1 MGVGSKH
8 GDTFKV
14 SLIACSLETRMDKNE
29 LKQKIEEIEGLTNE
43 EKSELIKLLRSQ
55 KKYGLV
61 WEDKPED
68 VEQRMLNEQ
77 PVLVEVPERAII
89 SDDAEAPNHIL
100 IEGDNIEALTALSY
114 SHAGMIDVIY
124 IDPPY
129 NTGNKDF
136 VYNDSFVD
144 KADGYRHSKWLS
156 FMNKRLKIA
165 KGLLSDKGVL
175 FISIDD
181 NEFAQLK
188 MLCNEI
194 LGEENH
200 ISTLATI
207 MNLKGNQD
215 EFGFAGTHEY
225 TLVYCLSHDNC
236 VLGQLPIAE
245 EELDEWQSD
254 DKGYYKKGANLKS
267 TGINAPREKR
277 PNLFYPILID
287 KTTKA
292 VSTITQDEF
301 ELIYDKALKMH
312 DEAYLSQL
320 RLKYENLG
328 YIFLLPLTS
337 GKEMSWRWG
346 IQKVRA
352 ESDEIIVSMN
362 GNDVSIYKKQ
372 RPQLGDMPS
381 KKPKSVFYKPEY
393 SSGNGKA
400 ELISVLGESLFGY
413 PKPLQLIKDFLTISY
428 YKDARILDFFAGSG
442 TTLHATIQLNAEDGG
457 HRQCILATNNENGI
471 CENVTYERNRR
482 VIQGYTTPKGEEVV
496 GLTHNNLRY
505 YKTQLVSRDKT
516 VKNLRLLTSLSTD
529 MLCIRNDV
537 YSEKTFAGRL
547 INKQIAR
554 YFESASGKRRMLV
567 IYHEEAIEALVQMIA
582 TLPKFDDKLMV
593 YVFSPNGYA
602 YDDDFEDVADKVKLC
617 AIPDA
622 ILNAYRRVL
631 PKRKPQYLKEAF
643 EEMEH
648 EEARAKNR
656 QTELDFSETEEKT
669 EKGGEA

>member
-1 MGVGSKH
+1 
-8 GDTFKV
+8 
-14 SLIACSLETRMDKNE
+14 MDKNK
-29 LKQKIEEIEGLTNE
+29 LKQKIEELEGLTNE

-100 IEGDNIEALTALSY
+100 IEGDNLEALTALSY
-114 SHAGMIDVIY
+114 THAGMIDVIY

-144 KADGYRHSKWLS
+144 KEDGYRHSKWLS

-188 MLCNEI
+188 MMCNEI
-194 LGEENH
+194 LGEGNH

-225 TLVYCLSHDNC
+225 TLVYCLSHDSC

-337 GKEMSWRWG
+337 GKGMSWRWG

-352 ESDEIIVSMN
+352 ESDEIIVSTN

-442 TTLHATIQLNAEDGG
+442 TTLHATMQLNAEDGG

-516 VKNLRLLTSLSTD
+516 VKNLRLLTSLSTEY
-529 MLCIRNDV
+529 LCIRNDV

-602 YDDDFEDVADKVKLC
+602 YDDDFEDVSDKVKLC

-631 PKRKPQYLKEAF
+631 PKRKPQDLKEAL

-648 EEARAKNR
+648 EEARVKNQ
-656 QTELDFSETEEKT
+656 QTELDFSETT

>member
-1 MGVGSKH
+1 
-8 GDTFKV
+8 
-14 SLIACSLETRMDKNE
+14 MDKNK
-29 LKQKIEEIEGLTNE
+29 LKQKIEELEGLTNE

-68 VEQRMLNEQ
+68 AEQRMVNEQ

-114 SHAGMIDVIY
+114 THAGMIDVIY

-144 KADGYRHSKWLS
+144 KENGYRHSLWLS
-156 FMNKRLKIA
+156 FMRKRLVLA
-165 KGLLSDKGVL
+165 KRLLKEKGVI

-181 NEFAQLK
+181 NEEAQLK
-188 MLCNEI
+188 LLCDEI
-194 LGEENH
+194 FGEKNCRNV
-200 ISTLATI
+200 INTRRLDKNLSQQFIKKGIKSLAV
-207 MNLKGNQD
+207 GC
-215 EFGFAGTHEY
+215 EY
-225 TLVYCLSHDNC
+225 ILVYS
-236 VLGQLPIAE
+236 VTE
-245 EELDEWQSD
+245 E
-254 DKGYYKKGANLKS
+254 AN
-267 TGINAPREKR
+267 
-277 PNLFYPILID
+277 FYPIMRE
-287 KTTKA
+287 
-292 VSTITQDEF
+292 SSDERKDYGYWKGF
-301 ELIYDKALKMH
+301 WNAADRPTMRYELCGFKPMSGQWKWKKEKAL
-312 DEAYLSQL
+312 EAVKNYEAF
-320 RLKYENLG
+320 LKAQEENLTLTLEDYWKQTGKCLKFIRRRYENTKGKNMGVEHWVEPSEGILR
-328 YIFLLPLTS
+328 TS
-337 GKEMSWRWG
+337 NWT
-346 IQKVRA
+346 
-352 ESDEIIVSMN
+352 DIITTETALNM
-362 GNDVSIYKKQ
+362 
-372 RPQLGDMPS
+372 QLNFS
-381 KKPKSVFYKPEY
+381 SPKSIK
-393 SSGNGKA
+393 
-400 ELISVLGESLFGY
+400 
-413 PKPLQLIKDFLTISY
+413 LIKEVLRFSNESNDIT
-428 YKDARILDFFAGSG
+428 ILDFFAGSG
-442 TTLHATIQLNAEDGG
+442 STLHATMLLNAEDGG

-567 IYHEEAIEALVQMIA
+567 IYHEEDIEALVQIIA

-631 PKRKPQYLKEAF
+631 PKRKPQYLKEAL

-656 QTELDFSETEEKT
+656 QIELDFSETEEKT
-669 EKGGEA
+669 GKGGEA

>member
-1 MGVGSKH
+1 
-8 GDTFKV
+8 
-14 SLIACSLETRMDKNE
+14 MDKNK
-29 LKQKIEEIEGLTNE
+29 LKQKIEELEGLTNE

-77 PVLVEVPERAII
+77 PVLVEVPERAIT

-100 IEGDNIEALTALSY
+100 IEGDNLEALTALSY
-114 SHAGMIDVIY
+114 THAGMIDVIY

-129 NTGNKDF
+129 NTGKTDEF
-136 VYNDSFVD
+136 KYNDKYVD
-144 KADGYRHSKWLS
+144 ATDGYRHSKWLS
-156 FMNKRLKIA
+156 FMSKRIKIA
-165 KGLLSDKGVL
+165 KQLLKDTGLI

-181 NEFAQLK
+181 NEVAQLK
-188 MLCNEI
+188 CLCDEIFNTFTDKVRTNCLGVLVWNLGTGTQAGHFTRSHEYVLAYAVNKDKVSNFTGGSGEIDHSALKKISKKNPPVVYTFKAGEKFLAPDGTELFDEWGGSEKTKLLDGRMVAENGKLKYDVTLEAGFAMIQQMKTWYKGEYTIDSKGQHVTEFYFNGTGVLHYKKERSIINPPSVINDCGSTKAGSTELAYI
-194 LGEENH
+194 LG
-200 ISTLATI
+200 S
-207 MNLKGNQD
+207 
-215 EFGFAGTHEY
+215 
-225 TLVYCLSHDNC
+225 
-236 VLGQLPIAE
+236 
-245 EELDEWQSD
+245 SD
-254 DKGYYKKGANLKS
+254 
-267 TGINAPREKR
+267 T
-277 PNLFYPILID
+277 
-287 KTTKA
+287 
-292 VSTITQDEF
+292 
-301 ELIYDKALKMH
+301 
-312 DEAYLSQL
+312 
-320 RLKYENLG
+320 
-328 YIFLLPLTS
+328 
-337 GKEMSWRWG
+337 
-346 IQKVRA
+346 
-352 ESDEIIVSMN
+352 
-362 GNDVSIYKKQ
+362 
-372 RPQLGDMPS
+372 
-381 KKPKSVFYKPEY
+381 
-393 SSGNGKA
+393 
-400 ELISVLGESLFGY
+400 FGY
-413 PKPLQLIKDFLTISY
+413 PKPTQLIKFLLSLQG
-428 YKDARILDFFAGSG
+428 KDITILDFFAGSG
-442 TTLHATIQLNAEDGG
+442 TTLHATMLLNAEDGG

-482 VIQGYTTPKGEEVV
+482 VIQGYTTPRGEEVV

-617 AIPDA
+617 AILDA

-631 PKRKPQYLKEAF
+631 PKRKPQYLKEAL

>member
-1 MGVGSKH
+1 
-8 GDTFKV
+8 
-14 SLIACSLETRMDKNE
+14 MDKNK
-29 LKQKIEEIEGLTNE
+29 LKQKIEELEGLTNE

-77 PVLVEVPERAII
+77 PVLVEVPERAIT

-100 IEGDNIEALTALSY
+100 IEGDNLEALTALSY
-114 SHAGMIDVIY
+114 THAGMIDVIY

-129 NTGNKDF
+129 NTGKTDEF
-136 VYNDSFVD
+136 KYNDKYVD
-144 KADGYRHSKWLS
+144 ATDGYRHSKWLS
-156 FMNKRLKIA
+156 FMSKRIKIA
-165 KGLLSDKGVL
+165 KQLLKDTGLI

-181 NEFAQLK
+181 NEVAQLK
-188 MLCNEI
+188 CLCDEIFNTFTDKVRTNCLGVLVWNLGTGTQAGHFTRSHEYVLAYAVNKDKVSNFTGGSGEIDHSALKKISKKNPPVVYTFKAGEKFLAPDGTELFDEWGGSEKTKLLDGRMVAENGKLKYDVTLEAGFAMIQQMKTWYKGEYTIDSKGQHVTEFYFNGTGVLHYKKERSIINPPSVINDCGSTKAGSTELAYI
-194 LGEENH
+194 LG
-200 ISTLATI
+200 S
-207 MNLKGNQD
+207 
-215 EFGFAGTHEY
+215 
-225 TLVYCLSHDNC
+225 
-236 VLGQLPIAE
+236 
-245 EELDEWQSD
+245 SD
-254 DKGYYKKGANLKS
+254 
-267 TGINAPREKR
+267 T
-277 PNLFYPILID
+277 
-287 KTTKA
+287 
-292 VSTITQDEF
+292 
-301 ELIYDKALKMH
+301 
-312 DEAYLSQL
+312 
-320 RLKYENLG
+320 
-328 YIFLLPLTS
+328 
-337 GKEMSWRWG
+337 
-346 IQKVRA
+346 
-352 ESDEIIVSMN
+352 
-362 GNDVSIYKKQ
+362 
-372 RPQLGDMPS
+372 
-381 KKPKSVFYKPEY
+381 
-393 SSGNGKA
+393 
-400 ELISVLGESLFGY
+400 FGY
-413 PKPLQLIKDFLTISY
+413 PKPTQLIKFLLSLQG
-428 YKDARILDFFAGSG
+428 KDITILDFFAGSD
-442 TTLHATIQLNAEDGG
+442 TTLHATMLLNAEDGG

-482 VIQGYTTPKGEEVV
+482 VIQGYTTPRGEEVV

-631 PKRKPQYLKEAF
+631 PKRKPQYLKEAL

>member
-1 MGVGSKH
+1 
-8 GDTFKV
+8 
-14 SLIACSLETRMDKNE
+14 
-29 LKQKIEEIEGLTNE
+29 
-43 EKSELIKLLRSQ
+43 
-55 KKYGLV
+55 
-61 WEDKPED
+61 
-68 VEQRMLNEQ
+68 
-77 PVLVEVPERAII
+77 
-89 SDDAEAPNHIL
+89 
-100 IEGDNIEALTALSY
+100 
-114 SHAGMIDVIY
+114 
-124 IDPPY
+124 
-129 NTGNKDF
+129 
-136 VYNDSFVD
+136 
-144 KADGYRHSKWLS
+144 
-156 FMNKRLKIA
+156 
-165 KGLLSDKGVL
+165 
-175 FISIDD
+175 
-181 NEFAQLK
+181 

-352 ESDEIIVSMN
+352 ESDEIIVSMK

-428 YKDARILDFFAGSG
+428 YKEARILDFFAGSG
-442 TTLHATIQLNAEDGG
+442 TTLHATMQLNAEDGG

-567 IYHEEAIEALVQMIA
+567 IYHEEAIEALVQMMA

-602 YDDDFEDVADKVKLC
+602 YDDDFEDVSDKVKLC

-622 ILNAYRRVL
+622 ILNAYGRVL
-631 PKRKPQYLKEAF
+631 PKRKPQYLKEAL

>member
-1 MGVGSKH
+1 
-8 GDTFKV
+8 
-14 SLIACSLETRMDKNE
+14 MDKNK
-29 LKQKIEEIEGLTNE
+29 LKQKIEELEGLTNE

-89 SDDAEAPNHIL
+89 SNDAEAPNHIL
-100 IEGDNIEALTALSY
+100 IEGDNLEVLTALSY

-144 KADGYRHSKWLS
+144 KEDGYRHSKWLS

>member
-8 GDTFKV
+8 GDAFKV
-14 SLIACSLETRMDKNE
+14 SLIACSLETHMDKNK
-29 LKQKIEEIEGLTNE
+29 LKQKIEELEGLTNE

-77 PVLVEVPERAII
+77 PVLVEVPERAIT

-100 IEGDNIEALTALSY
+100 IEGDNLEALTALSY
-114 SHAGMIDVIY
+114 THAGMIDVIY

-129 NTGNKDF
+129 NTGKTDEF
-136 VYNDSFVD
+136 KYNDKYVD
-144 KADGYRHSKWLS
+144 ATDGYRHSKWLS
-156 FMNKRLKIA
+156 FMSKRIKIA
-165 KGLLSDKGVL
+165 KQLLKDTGLI

-181 NEFAQLK
+181 NEVAQLK
-188 MLCNEI
+188 CLCDEIFNTFTDKVRTNCLGVLVWNLGTGTQAGHFTRSHEYVLAYAVNKDKVSNFTGGSGEIDHSALKKISKKNPPVVYTFKAGEKFLAPDGTELFDEWGGSEKTKLLDGRMVAENGKLKYDVTLEAGFAMIQQMKTWYKGEYTIDSKGQHVTEFYFNGTGVLHYKKERSIINPPSVINDCGSTKAGSTELAYI
-194 LGEENH
+194 LG
-200 ISTLATI
+200 S
-207 MNLKGNQD
+207 
-215 EFGFAGTHEY
+215 
-225 TLVYCLSHDNC
+225 
-236 VLGQLPIAE
+236 
-245 EELDEWQSD
+245 SD
-254 DKGYYKKGANLKS
+254 
-267 TGINAPREKR
+267 T
-277 PNLFYPILID
+277 
-287 KTTKA
+287 
-292 VSTITQDEF
+292 
-301 ELIYDKALKMH
+301 
-312 DEAYLSQL
+312 
-320 RLKYENLG
+320 
-328 YIFLLPLTS
+328 
-337 GKEMSWRWG
+337 
-346 IQKVRA
+346 
-352 ESDEIIVSMN
+352 
-362 GNDVSIYKKQ
+362 
-372 RPQLGDMPS
+372 
-381 KKPKSVFYKPEY
+381 
-393 SSGNGKA
+393 
-400 ELISVLGESLFGY
+400 FGY
-413 PKPLQLIKDFLTISY
+413 PKPTQLIKFLLSLQG
-428 YKDARILDFFAGSG
+428 KDITILDFFAGSG
-442 TTLHATIQLNAEDGG
+442 TTLHATMLLNAEDGG

-482 VIQGYTTPKGEEVV
+482 VIQGYTTPRGEEVV

-631 PKRKPQYLKEAF
+631 PKRKPQYLKEAL

>member
-1 MGVGSKH
+1 
-8 GDTFKV
+8 
-14 SLIACSLETRMDKNE
+14 MDKNK
-29 LKQKIEEIEGLTNE
+29 LKQKIEELEGLTNE

-89 SDDAEAPNHIL
+89 SNDAEAPNHIL
-100 IEGDNIEALTALSY
+100 IEGDNLEVLTALSY

-144 KADGYRHSKWLS
+144 KEDGYRHSKWLS

-320 RLKYENLG
+320 RLKYKNLG

-352 ESDEIIVSMN
+352 ESDELIVSMK

-428 YKDARILDFFAGSG
+428 YKEARILDFFAGSG
-442 TTLHATIQLNAEDGG
+442 TTLHATMQLNAEDGG

-631 PKRKPQYLKEAF
+631 PKRKPQYLKEAL

-656 QTELDFSETEEKT
+656 QTELNFSETEEKT

>member
-1 MGVGSKH
+1 
-8 GDTFKV
+8 
-14 SLIACSLETRMDKNE
+14 MDKNK
-29 LKQKIEEIEGLTNE
+29 LKQKIEELEGLTNE

-77 PVLVEVPERAII
+77 PVLVEVPERAIT

-100 IEGDNIEALTALSY
+100 IEGDNLEALTALSY
-114 SHAGMIDVIY
+114 THAGMIDVIY

-129 NTGNKDF
+129 NTGKTDEF
-136 VYNDSFVD
+136 KYNDKYVD
-144 KADGYRHSKWLS
+144 ATDGYRHSKWLS
-156 FMNKRLKIA
+156 FMSKRIKIA
-165 KGLLSDKGVL
+165 KQLLKDTGLI

-181 NEFAQLK
+181 NEVAQLK
-188 MLCNEI
+188 CLCDEIFNTFTDKVRTNCLGVLVWNLGTGTQAGHFTRSHEYVLAYAVNKDKVSNFTGGSGEIDHSALKKISKKNPPVVYTFKAGEKFLAPDGTELFDEWGGSEKTKLLDGRMVAENGKLKYDVTLEAGFAMIQQMKTWYKGEYTIDSKGQHVTEFYFNGTGVLHYKKERSIINPPSVINDCGSTKAGSTELAYI
-194 LGEENH
+194 LG
-200 ISTLATI
+200 S
-207 MNLKGNQD
+207 
-215 EFGFAGTHEY
+215 
-225 TLVYCLSHDNC
+225 
-236 VLGQLPIAE
+236 
-245 EELDEWQSD
+245 SD
-254 DKGYYKKGANLKS
+254 
-267 TGINAPREKR
+267 T
-277 PNLFYPILID
+277 
-287 KTTKA
+287 
-292 VSTITQDEF
+292 
-301 ELIYDKALKMH
+301 
-312 DEAYLSQL
+312 
-320 RLKYENLG
+320 
-328 YIFLLPLTS
+328 
-337 GKEMSWRWG
+337 
-346 IQKVRA
+346 
-352 ESDEIIVSMN
+352 
-362 GNDVSIYKKQ
+362 
-372 RPQLGDMPS
+372 
-381 KKPKSVFYKPEY
+381 
-393 SSGNGKA
+393 
-400 ELISVLGESLFGY
+400 FGY
-413 PKPLQLIKDFLTISY
+413 PKPTQLIKFLLSLQG
-428 YKDARILDFFAGSG
+428 KDITILDFFAGSG
-442 TTLHATIQLNAEDGG
+442 TTLHATMLLNAEDGG

-482 VIQGYTTPKGEEVV
+482 VIQGYTTPRGEEVV

-547 INKQIAR
+547 TNKQIAR

-631 PKRKPQYLKEAF
+631 PKRKPQYLKEAL

>member
-1 MGVGSKH
+1 
-8 GDTFKV
+8 
-14 SLIACSLETRMDKNE
+14 MDKNK
-29 LKQKIEEIEGLTNE
+29 LKQKIEELEGLTNE

-77 PVLVEVPERAII
+77 PVLVEVPERAIT

-100 IEGDNIEALTALSY
+100 IEGDNLEALTALSY
-114 SHAGMIDVIY
+114 THAGMIDVIY

-129 NTGNKDF
+129 NTGKTDEF
-136 VYNDSFVD
+136 KYNDKYVD
-144 KADGYRHSKWLS
+144 ATDGYRHSKWLS
-156 FMNKRLKIA
+156 FMSKRIKIA
-165 KGLLSDKGVL
+165 KQLLKDTGLI

-181 NEFAQLK
+181 NEVAQLK
-188 MLCNEI
+188 CLCDEIFNTFTDKVRTNCLGVLVWNLGTGTQAGHFTRSHEYVLAYAVNKDKVSNFTGGSGEIDHSALKKISKKNPPVVYTFKAGEKFLAPDGTELFDEWGGSEKTKLLDGRMVAENGKLKYDVTLEAGFAMIQQMKTWYKGEYTIDSKGQHVTEFYFNGTGVLHYKKERSIINPPSVINDCGSTKAGSTELAYI
-194 LGEENH
+194 LG
-200 ISTLATI
+200 S
-207 MNLKGNQD
+207 
-215 EFGFAGTHEY
+215 
-225 TLVYCLSHDNC
+225 
-236 VLGQLPIAE
+236 
-245 EELDEWQSD
+245 SD
-254 DKGYYKKGANLKS
+254 
-267 TGINAPREKR
+267 T
-277 PNLFYPILID
+277 
-287 KTTKA
+287 
-292 VSTITQDEF
+292 
-301 ELIYDKALKMH
+301 
-312 DEAYLSQL
+312 
-320 RLKYENLG
+320 
-328 YIFLLPLTS
+328 
-337 GKEMSWRWG
+337 
-346 IQKVRA
+346 
-352 ESDEIIVSMN
+352 
-362 GNDVSIYKKQ
+362 
-372 RPQLGDMPS
+372 
-381 KKPKSVFYKPEY
+381 
-393 SSGNGKA
+393 
-400 ELISVLGESLFGY
+400 FGY
-413 PKPLQLIKDFLTISY
+413 PKPTQLIKFLLSLQG
-428 YKDARILDFFAGSG
+428 KDNTILDFFAGSG
-442 TTLHATIQLNAEDGG
+442 TTLHATMLLNAEDGG

-482 VIQGYTTPKGEEVV
+482 VIQGYTTPRGEEVV

-631 PKRKPQYLKEAF
+631 PKRKPQYLKEAL

>member
-1 MGVGSKH
+1 
-8 GDTFKV
+8 
-14 SLIACSLETRMDKNE
+14 MDKNK
-29 LKQKIEEIEGLTNE
+29 LKQKIEELEGLTNE

-89 SDDAEAPNHIL
+89 SNDAEAPNHIL
-100 IEGDNIEALTALSY
+100 IEGDNLEVLTALSY

-144 KADGYRHSKWLS
+144 KEDGYRHSKWLS

-320 RLKYENLG
+320 RLKYKNLG

-352 ESDEIIVSMN
+352 ESDELIVSMK

-428 YKDARILDFFAGSG
+428 YKEARILDFFAGSG
-442 TTLHATIQLNAEDGG
+442 TTLHATMQLNAEDGG

-529 MLCIRNDV
+529 ILCIRNDV

-631 PKRKPQYLKEAF
+631 PKRKPQYLKEAL

>member
-1 MGVGSKH
+1 
-8 GDTFKV
+8 
-14 SLIACSLETRMDKNE
+14 MDKNK
-29 LKQKIEEIEGLTNE
+29 LKQKIEELEGLTNE

-68 VEQRMLNEQ
+68 AEQRMVNEQ
-77 PVLVEVPERAII
+77 PVLVEVSERAIT

-100 IEGDNIEALTALSY
+100 IEGDNLEALTALSY
-114 SHAGMIDVIY
+114 THAGMIDVIY

-129 NTGNKDF
+129 NTGKTDEF
-136 VYNDSFVD
+136 KYNDKYVD
-144 KADGYRHSKWLS
+144 ATDGYRHSKWLS
-156 FMNKRLKIA
+156 FMSKRIKIA
-165 KGLLSDKGVL
+165 KQLLKDTGLI

-181 NEFAQLK
+181 NEVAQLK
-188 MLCNEI
+188 CLCDEIFNTFTDKVRTNCLGVLVWNLGTGTQAGHFTRSHEYVLAYAVNKDKVSNFTGGSGEIDHSALKKISKKNPPVVYTFKAGEKFLAPDGTELFDEWGGSEKTKLLDGRMVAENGKLKYDVTLEAGFAMIQQMKTWYKGEYTIDSKGQHVTEFYFNGTGVLHYKKERSIINPPSVINDCGSTKAGSTELAYI
-194 LGEENH
+194 LG
-200 ISTLATI
+200 S
-207 MNLKGNQD
+207 
-215 EFGFAGTHEY
+215 
-225 TLVYCLSHDNC
+225 
-236 VLGQLPIAE
+236 
-245 EELDEWQSD
+245 SD
-254 DKGYYKKGANLKS
+254 
-267 TGINAPREKR
+267 T
-277 PNLFYPILID
+277 
-287 KTTKA
+287 
-292 VSTITQDEF
+292 
-301 ELIYDKALKMH
+301 
-312 DEAYLSQL
+312 
-320 RLKYENLG
+320 
-328 YIFLLPLTS
+328 
-337 GKEMSWRWG
+337 
-346 IQKVRA
+346 
-352 ESDEIIVSMN
+352 
-362 GNDVSIYKKQ
+362 
-372 RPQLGDMPS
+372 
-381 KKPKSVFYKPEY
+381 
-393 SSGNGKA
+393 
-400 ELISVLGESLFGY
+400 FGY
-413 PKPLQLIKDFLTISY
+413 PKPTQLIKFLLSLQG
-428 YKDARILDFFAGSG
+428 KDITILDFFAGSG
-442 TTLHATIQLNAEDGG
+442 TTLHATMLLNAEDGG

-482 VIQGYTTPKGEEVV
+482 VIQGYTTPRGEEVV

-631 PKRKPQYLKEAF
+631 PKRKPQYLKEAL

>member
-1 MGVGSKH
+1 
-8 GDTFKV
+8 
-14 SLIACSLETRMDKNE
+14 MDKNK
-29 LKQKIEEIEGLTNE
+29 LKQKIEELEGLTNE

-77 PVLVEVPERAII
+77 PVLVEVPERAIT

-100 IEGDNIEALTALSY
+100 IEGDNLEALTALSY
-114 SHAGMIDVIY
+114 THAGMIDVIY

-129 NTGNKDF
+129 NTGKTDEF
-136 VYNDSFVD
+136 KYNDKYVD
-144 KADGYRHSKWLS
+144 ATDGYRHSKWLS
-156 FMNKRLKIA
+156 FMSKRIKIA
-165 KGLLSDKGVL
+165 KQLLKDTGLI

-181 NEFAQLK
+181 NEVAQLK
-188 MLCNEI
+188 CLCDEIFNTFTDKVRTNCLGVLVWNLGTGTQAGHFTRSHEYVLAYAVNKDKVSNFTGGSGEIDHSALKKISKKNPPVAYTFKAGEKFLAPDGTELFDEWGGSEKTKLLDGRMVAENGKLKYDVTLEAGFAMIQQMKTWYKGEYTIDSKGQHVTEFYFNGTGVLHYKKERSIINPPSVINDCGSTKAGSTELAYI
-194 LGEENH
+194 LG
-200 ISTLATI
+200 S
-207 MNLKGNQD
+207 
-215 EFGFAGTHEY
+215 
-225 TLVYCLSHDNC
+225 
-236 VLGQLPIAE
+236 
-245 EELDEWQSD
+245 SD
-254 DKGYYKKGANLKS
+254 
-267 TGINAPREKR
+267 T
-277 PNLFYPILID
+277 
-287 KTTKA
+287 
-292 VSTITQDEF
+292 
-301 ELIYDKALKMH
+301 
-312 DEAYLSQL
+312 
-320 RLKYENLG
+320 
-328 YIFLLPLTS
+328 
-337 GKEMSWRWG
+337 
-346 IQKVRA
+346 
-352 ESDEIIVSMN
+352 
-362 GNDVSIYKKQ
+362 
-372 RPQLGDMPS
+372 
-381 KKPKSVFYKPEY
+381 
-393 SSGNGKA
+393 
-400 ELISVLGESLFGY
+400 FGY
-413 PKPLQLIKDFLTISY
+413 PKPTQLIKFLLSLQG
-428 YKDARILDFFAGSG
+428 KDITILDFFAGSG
-442 TTLHATIQLNAEDGG
+442 TTLHATMLLNAEDGG

-482 VIQGYTTPKGEEVV
+482 VIQGYTTPRGEEVV

-631 PKRKPQYLKEAF
+631 PKRKPQYLKEAL

>member
-1 MGVGSKH
+1 
-8 GDTFKV
+8 
-14 SLIACSLETRMDKNE
+14 MDKNK
-29 LKQKIEEIEGLTNE
+29 LKQKIEELEGLTNE

-89 SDDAEAPNHIL
+89 SNDAEAPNHIL
-100 IEGDNIEALTALSY
+100 IEGDNLEVLTALSY

-144 KADGYRHSKWLS
+144 KEDGYRHSKWLS

-320 RLKYENLG
+320 RLKYKNLG

-352 ESDEIIVSMN
+352 ESDELIVSMK

-428 YKDARILDFFAGSG
+428 YKEARILDFFAGSG
-442 TTLHATIQLNAEDGG
+442 TTLHATMQLNAEDGG

-482 VIQGYTTPKGEEVV
+482 VIQGYTTPRGEEVV

-631 PKRKPQYLKEAF
+631 PKRKPQYLKEAL

>member
-1 MGVGSKH
+1 
-8 GDTFKV
+8 
-14 SLIACSLETRMDKNE
+14 MDKNE

>member
-1 MGVGSKH
+1 
-8 GDTFKV
+8 
-14 SLIACSLETRMDKNE
+14 MDKNK
-29 LKQKIEEIEGLTNE
+29 LKQKIEELEGLTNE

-77 PVLVEVPERAII
+77 PVLVEVPERAIT

-100 IEGDNIEALTALSY
+100 IEGDNLEALTALSY
-114 SHAGMIDVIY
+114 THAGMIDVIY

-129 NTGNKDF
+129 NTGKTDDF
-136 VYNDSFVD
+136 KYNDKYVD
-144 KADGYRHSKWLS
+144 ATDGYRHSKWLS
-156 FMNKRLKIA
+156 FMSKRIKIA
-165 KGLLSDKGVL
+165 KQLLKDTGLI

-181 NEFAQLK
+181 NEVAQLK
-188 MLCNEI
+188 CLCDEIFNTFTDKVRTNCLGVLVWNLGTGTQAGHFTRSHEYVLAYAVNKDKVSNFTGGSGEIDHSALKKISKKNPPVVYTFKAGEKFLAPDGTELFDEWGGSEKTKLLDGRMVAENGKLKYDVTLEAGFAMIQQMKTWYKGEYTIDSKGQHVTEFYFNGTGVLHYKKERSIINPPSVINDCGSTKAGSTELAYI
-194 LGEENH
+194 LG
-200 ISTLATI
+200 S
-207 MNLKGNQD
+207 
-215 EFGFAGTHEY
+215 
-225 TLVYCLSHDNC
+225 
-236 VLGQLPIAE
+236 
-245 EELDEWQSD
+245 SD
-254 DKGYYKKGANLKS
+254 
-267 TGINAPREKR
+267 T
-277 PNLFYPILID
+277 
-287 KTTKA
+287 
-292 VSTITQDEF
+292 
-301 ELIYDKALKMH
+301 
-312 DEAYLSQL
+312 
-320 RLKYENLG
+320 
-328 YIFLLPLTS
+328 
-337 GKEMSWRWG
+337 
-346 IQKVRA
+346 
-352 ESDEIIVSMN
+352 
-362 GNDVSIYKKQ
+362 
-372 RPQLGDMPS
+372 
-381 KKPKSVFYKPEY
+381 
-393 SSGNGKA
+393 
-400 ELISVLGESLFGY
+400 FGY
-413 PKPLQLIKDFLTISY
+413 PKPTQLIKFLLSLQG
-428 YKDARILDFFAGSG
+428 KDITILDFFAGSG
-442 TTLHATIQLNAEDGG
+442 TTLHATMLLNAEDGG

-482 VIQGYTTPKGEEVV
+482 VIQGYTTPRGEEVV

-631 PKRKPQYLKEAF
+631 PKRKPQYLKEAL

>member
-1 MGVGSKH
+1 
-8 GDTFKV
+8 
-14 SLIACSLETRMDKNE
+14 MDKNK
-29 LKQKIEEIEGLTNE
+29 LKQKIEELEGLTNE

-77 PVLVEVPERAII
+77 PVLVEVPERAIT

-100 IEGDNIEALTALSY
+100 IEGDNLEALTALSY
-114 SHAGMIDVIY
+114 THAGMIDVIY

-129 NTGNKDF
+129 NTGKTDEF
-136 VYNDSFVD
+136 KYNDKYVD
-144 KADGYRHSKWLS
+144 ATDGYRHSKWLS
-156 FMNKRLKIA
+156 FMSKRIKIA
-165 KGLLSDKGVL
+165 KQLLKDTGLI

-181 NEFAQLK
+181 NEVAQLK
-188 MLCNEI
+188 CLCDEIFNTFTDKVRTNCLGVLVWNLGTGTQAGHFTRSHEYVLAYAVNKDKVSNFTGGSGEIDHSALKKISKKNPPVVYTFKAGEKFLAPDGTELFDEWGGSEKTKLLDGRMVAENGKLKYDVTLEAGFAMIQQMKTWYKGEYTIDSKGQHVTEFYFNGTGVLHYKKERSIINPPSVINDCGSTKAGSTELAYI
-194 LGEENH
+194 LG
-200 ISTLATI
+200 S
-207 MNLKGNQD
+207 
-215 EFGFAGTHEY
+215 
-225 TLVYCLSHDNC
+225 
-236 VLGQLPIAE
+236 
-245 EELDEWQSD
+245 SD
-254 DKGYYKKGANLKS
+254 
-267 TGINAPREKR
+267 T
-277 PNLFYPILID
+277 
-287 KTTKA
+287 
-292 VSTITQDEF
+292 
-301 ELIYDKALKMH
+301 
-312 DEAYLSQL
+312 
-320 RLKYENLG
+320 
-328 YIFLLPLTS
+328 
-337 GKEMSWRWG
+337 
-346 IQKVRA
+346 
-352 ESDEIIVSMN
+352 
-362 GNDVSIYKKQ
+362 
-372 RPQLGDMPS
+372 
-381 KKPKSVFYKPEY
+381 
-393 SSGNGKA
+393 
-400 ELISVLGESLFGY
+400 FGY
-413 PKPLQLIKDFLTISY
+413 PKPTQLIKFLLSLQG
-428 YKDARILDFFAGSG
+428 KDITILDFFAGSG
-442 TTLHATIQLNAEDGG
+442 TTLHATMLLNAEDGG

-482 VIQGYTTPKGEEVV
+482 VIQGYTTPRGEEVV

-631 PKRKPQYLKEAF
+631 PKRKPQYLKEAL

>member
-1 MGVGSKH
+1 
-8 GDTFKV
+8 
-14 SLIACSLETRMDKNE
+14 MDKNK
-29 LKQKIEEIEGLTNE
+29 LKQKIEELEGLTNE

-68 VEQRMLNEQ
+68 AEQRMVNEQ

-89 SDDAEAPNHIL
+89 NDDAEAPNHIL
-100 IEGDNIEALTALSY
+100 IEGDNLEALTTLSY
-114 SHAGMIDVIY
+114 THSGKIDVIY

-144 KADGYRHSKWLS
+144 KEDGYRHSKWLS

-194 LGEENH
+194 FGEGNH

-292 VSTITQDEF
+292 VFTITQDEF

-372 RPQLGDMPS
+372 RPQIGDMPS

-442 TTLHATIQLNAEDGG
+442 TTLHATMQLNAEDGG

-567 IYHEEAIEALVQMIA
+567 IYQEEAIEALVQMIA

-602 YDDDFEDVADKVKLC
+602 YDDDFEEVADKVKLC

-631 PKRKPQYLKEAF
+631 PKRKPQYLKEAL

>member
-14 SLIACSLETRMDKNE
+14 SLIACSLETRMDKNK
-29 LKQKIEEIEGLTNE
+29 LKQKIEELEGLTNE

-89 SDDAEAPNHIL
+89 SNDAEAPNHIL
-100 IEGDNIEALTALSY
+100 IEGDNLEVLTALSY

-144 KADGYRHSKWLS
+144 KEDGYRHSKWLS

-320 RLKYENLG
+320 RLKYKNLG

-352 ESDEIIVSMN
+352 ESDELIVSMK

-413 PKPLQLIKDFLTISY
+413 PKPLQLIKDLLTISY
-428 YKDARILDFFAGSG
+428 YKEARILDFFAGSG
-442 TTLHATIQLNAEDGG
+442 TTLHATMQLNAEDGG

-631 PKRKPQYLKEAF
+631 PKRKPQYLKEAL

>member
-1 MGVGSKH
+1 
-8 GDTFKV
+8 
-14 SLIACSLETRMDKNE
+14 MDKNK
-29 LKQKIEEIEGLTNE
+29 LKQKIEELEGLTNE

-77 PVLVEVPERAII
+77 PVLVEVPERAIT

-100 IEGDNIEALTALSY
+100 IEGDNLEALTALSY
-114 SHAGMIDVIY
+114 THAGMIDVIY

-129 NTGNKDF
+129 NTGKTDEF
-136 VYNDSFVD
+136 KYNDKYVD
-144 KADGYRHSKWLS
+144 ATDGYRHSKWLS
-156 FMNKRLKIA
+156 FMSKRIKIA
-165 KGLLSDKGVL
+165 KQLLKDTGLI

-181 NEFAQLK
+181 NEVAQLK
-188 MLCNEI
+188 CLCDEIFNTFTDKVRTNCLGVLVWNLGTGTQAGHFTRSHEYVLAYAVNKDKVSNFTGGSGEIDHSALKKISKKNPPVVYTFKAGEKFLAPDGTELFDEWGGSEKTKLLDGRMVAENGKLKYDVTLEAGFAMIQQMKTWYKGEYTIDSKGQHVTEFYFNGTGVLHYKKERSIINPPSVINDCGSTKAGSTELAYI
-194 LGEENH
+194 LG
-200 ISTLATI
+200 S
-207 MNLKGNQD
+207 
-215 EFGFAGTHEY
+215 
-225 TLVYCLSHDNC
+225 
-236 VLGQLPIAE
+236 
-245 EELDEWQSD
+245 SD
-254 DKGYYKKGANLKS
+254 
-267 TGINAPREKR
+267 T
-277 PNLFYPILID
+277 
-287 KTTKA
+287 
-292 VSTITQDEF
+292 
-301 ELIYDKALKMH
+301 
-312 DEAYLSQL
+312 
-320 RLKYENLG
+320 
-328 YIFLLPLTS
+328 
-337 GKEMSWRWG
+337 
-346 IQKVRA
+346 
-352 ESDEIIVSMN
+352 
-362 GNDVSIYKKQ
+362 
-372 RPQLGDMPS
+372 
-381 KKPKSVFYKPEY
+381 
-393 SSGNGKA
+393 
-400 ELISVLGESLFGY
+400 FGY
-413 PKPLQLIKDFLTISY
+413 PKPTQLIKFLLSLQG
-428 YKDARILDFFAGSG
+428 KDITILDFFAGSG
-442 TTLHATIQLNAEDGG
+442 TTLHATMLLNAEDGG

-482 VIQGYTTPKGEEVV
+482 VIQGYTTPRGEEVV

-631 PKRKPQYLKEAF
+631 PKRKPQYLKEALG
-643 EEMEH
+643 EMEH

>member
-14 SLIACSLETRMDKNE
+14 RLIACSLETHMDKNK
-29 LKQKIEEIEGLTNE
+29 LKQKIEELEGLTNE

-68 VEQRMLNEQ
+68 AEQRMVNEQ

-100 IEGDNIEALTALSY
+100 IEGDNLEVLTALSY
-114 SHAGMIDVIY
+114 THAGMIDVIY

-129 NTGNKDF
+129 NTGKADEF
-136 VYNDSFVD
+136 KYNDKYVD
-144 KADGYRHSKWLS
+144 ATDGYRHSKWLS
-156 FMNKRLKIA
+156 FMSKRIKIA
-165 KGLLSDKGVL
+165 KQLLKDTGLI

-181 NEFAQLK
+181 NEIAQLK
-188 MLCNEI
+188 CLCDEIFNTFTDKARTNCLGVLVWNLGTGTQAGHFTRSHEYVLAYAVNKDKVSNFTGGSGEIDHSALKKVSKKNPPVVYTFKAGEKFLAPDGTELFDEWGGSEKTKLLDGRMVAENGKLKYDVTLEAGFAMIQQMKTWYKGEYTIDSKGQHVTEFYFNGTGVLHYKKERSIINPPSVINDCGSTKAGSIELANI
-194 LGEENH
+194 LG
-200 ISTLATI
+200 S
-207 MNLKGNQD
+207 
-215 EFGFAGTHEY
+215 
-225 TLVYCLSHDNC
+225 
-236 VLGQLPIAE
+236 
-245 EELDEWQSD
+245 SD
-254 DKGYYKKGANLKS
+254 
-267 TGINAPREKR
+267 T
-277 PNLFYPILID
+277 
-287 KTTKA
+287 
-292 VSTITQDEF
+292 
-301 ELIYDKALKMH
+301 
-312 DEAYLSQL
+312 
-320 RLKYENLG
+320 
-328 YIFLLPLTS
+328 
-337 GKEMSWRWG
+337 
-346 IQKVRA
+346 
-352 ESDEIIVSMN
+352 
-362 GNDVSIYKKQ
+362 
-372 RPQLGDMPS
+372 
-381 KKPKSVFYKPEY
+381 
-393 SSGNGKA
+393 
-400 ELISVLGESLFGY
+400 FGY
-413 PKPLQLIKDFLTISY
+413 PKPTQLIKFLLSLQG
-428 YKDARILDFFAGSG
+428 KDITILDFFAGSG
-442 TTLHATIQLNAEDGG
+442 TTLHATMQLNAEDGG
-457 HRQCILATNNENGI
+457 RRQCILATNNENGI

-567 IYHEEAIEALVQMIA
+567 IYQEEAIEALVQMIA

-602 YDDDFEDVADKVKLC
+602 YDDDFEEVADKVKLC

-631 PKRKPQYLKEAF
+631 PKRKPQYLKEAL

>member
-1 MGVGSKH
+1 
-8 GDTFKV
+8 
-14 SLIACSLETRMDKNE
+14 MDKNE
-29 LKQKIEEIEGLTNE
+29 LKQKIEELEGLTNE

-144 KADGYRHSKWLS
+144 KEDGYRHSKWLS

-428 YKDARILDFFAGSG
+428 FKDARILDFFAGSG

>member
-1 MGVGSKH
+1 
-8 GDTFKV
+8 
-14 SLIACSLETRMDKNE
+14 MDKNK
-29 LKQKIEEIEGLTNE
+29 LKQKIEELEGLTNE

-68 VEQRMLNEQ
+68 AEQRMVNEQ
-77 PVLVEVPERAII
+77 PVLVEVSERAII

-100 IEGDNIEALTALSY
+100 IEGDNLEALTTLSY
-114 SHAGMIDVIY
+114 THSGKIDVIY

-144 KADGYRHSKWLS
+144 KENRYRHSLWLS
-156 FMNKRLKIA
+156 FMRKRLVLA
-165 KGLLSDKGVL
+165 KRLLKEKGFI

-181 NEFAQLK
+181 NEEAQLK
-188 MLCNEI
+188 LLCDEI
-194 LGEENH
+194 FGEKNCRNV
-200 ISTLATI
+200 INTRRLDKNLSQQFIKKGIKSLAV
-207 MNLKGNQD
+207 GC
-215 EFGFAGTHEY
+215 EY
-225 TLVYCLSHDNC
+225 ILVYS
-236 VLGQLPIAE
+236 VTE
-245 EELDEWQSD
+245 E
-254 DKGYYKKGANLKS
+254 AN
-267 TGINAPREKR
+267 
-277 PNLFYPILID
+277 FYPIMRE
-287 KTTKA
+287 
-292 VSTITQDEF
+292 SSDERKDYGYWKGF
-301 ELIYDKALKMH
+301 WNAADRPTMRYELCGFKPMSGQWKWKKEKAL
-312 DEAYLSQL
+312 EAVKNYEAF
-320 RLKYENLG
+320 LKAQEENLTLTLEDYWKQTGKCLKFIRRRYENTKGKNMGVEHWVEPSEGILR
-328 YIFLLPLTS
+328 TS
-337 GKEMSWRWG
+337 NWT
-346 IQKVRA
+346 
-352 ESDEIIVSMN
+352 DIITTETALNM
-362 GNDVSIYKKQ
+362 
-372 RPQLGDMPS
+372 QLNFS
-381 KKPKSVFYKPEY
+381 SPKSIK
-393 SSGNGKA
+393 
-400 ELISVLGESLFGY
+400 
-413 PKPLQLIKDFLTISY
+413 LIKEVLRFSNESNDIT
-428 YKDARILDFFAGSG
+428 ILDFFAGSG
-442 TTLHATIQLNAEDGG
+442 STLHATMLLNAEDGG

-567 IYHEEAIEALVQMIA
+567 IYHEEAIEALVQIIA

-631 PKRKPQYLKEAF
+631 PKRKPQYLKEAL

-656 QTELDFSETEEKT
+656 QIELDFSETEEKT
-669 EKGGEA
+669 GKGGEA

>member
-1 MGVGSKH
+1 
-8 GDTFKV
+8 
-14 SLIACSLETRMDKNE
+14 MDKNK
-29 LKQKIEEIEGLTNE
+29 LKQKIEELEGLTNE

-89 SDDAEAPNHIL
+89 SNDAEAPNHIL
-100 IEGDNIEALTALSY
+100 IEGDNLEVLTALSY

-144 KADGYRHSKWLS
+144 KEDGYRHSKWLS

-320 RLKYENLG
+320 RLKYKNLG

-352 ESDEIIVSMN
+352 ESDELIVSMK

-428 YKDARILDFFAGSG
+428 YKEARILDFFAGSG
-442 TTLHATIQLNAEDGG
+442 TTLHATMQLNAEDGG

-582 TLPKFDDKLMV
+582 TLPKFDNKLMV

-631 PKRKPQYLKEAF
+631 PKRKPQYLKEAL

>member
-1 MGVGSKH
+1 
-8 GDTFKV
+8 
-14 SLIACSLETRMDKNE
+14 MDKNK
-29 LKQKIEEIEGLTNE
+29 LKQKIEELEGLTNE

-77 PVLVEVPERAII
+77 PVLVEVPERAIT

-100 IEGDNIEALTALSY
+100 IEGDNLEALTALSY
-114 SHAGMIDVIY
+114 THAGMIDVIY

-129 NTGNKDF
+129 NTGKTDEF
-136 VYNDSFVD
+136 KYNDKYVD
-144 KADGYRHSKWLS
+144 ATDGYRHSKWLS
-156 FMNKRLKIA
+156 FMSKRIKIA
-165 KGLLSDKGVL
+165 KQLLKDTGLI

-181 NEFAQLK
+181 NEVAQLK
-188 MLCNEI
+188 CLCDEIFNTFTDKVRTNCLGVLVWNLGTGTQAGHFTRSHEYVLAYAVNKDKVSNFTGGSGEIDHSALKKISKKNPPVVYTFKAGEKFLAPDGTELFDEWGGSEKTKLLDGRMVAENGKLKYDVTLEAGFAMIQQMKTWYKGEYTIDSKGQHVTEFYFNGTGVLHYKKERSIINPPSVINDCGSTKAGSTELAYI
-194 LGEENH
+194 LG
-200 ISTLATI
+200 S
-207 MNLKGNQD
+207 
-215 EFGFAGTHEY
+215 
-225 TLVYCLSHDNC
+225 
-236 VLGQLPIAE
+236 
-245 EELDEWQSD
+245 SD
-254 DKGYYKKGANLKS
+254 
-267 TGINAPREKR
+267 T
-277 PNLFYPILID
+277 
-287 KTTKA
+287 
-292 VSTITQDEF
+292 
-301 ELIYDKALKMH
+301 
-312 DEAYLSQL
+312 
-320 RLKYENLG
+320 
-328 YIFLLPLTS
+328 
-337 GKEMSWRWG
+337 
-346 IQKVRA
+346 
-352 ESDEIIVSMN
+352 
-362 GNDVSIYKKQ
+362 
-372 RPQLGDMPS
+372 
-381 KKPKSVFYKPEY
+381 
-393 SSGNGKA
+393 
-400 ELISVLGESLFGY
+400 FGY
-413 PKPLQLIKDFLTISY
+413 PKPTQLIKFLLSLQG
-428 YKDARILDFFAGSG
+428 KDITILDFFAGSG
-442 TTLHATIQLNAEDGG
+442 TTLHATMLLNAEDGG

-482 VIQGYTTPKGEEVV
+482 VIQGYTTPRGEEVV

-537 YSEKTFAGRL
+537 YSEKSFAGRL

-631 PKRKPQYLKEAF
+631 PKRKPQYLKEAL

>member
-1 MGVGSKH
+1 
-8 GDTFKV
+8 
-14 SLIACSLETRMDKNE
+14 MDKNKQ
-29 LKQKIEEIEGLTNE
+29 KQKIEELEGLTNE

-89 SDDAEAPNHIL
+89 SNDAEAPNHIL
-100 IEGDNIEALTALSY
+100 IEGDNLEVLTALSY

-144 KADGYRHSKWLS
+144 KEDGYRHSKWLS

-320 RLKYENLG
+320 RLKYKNLG

-352 ESDEIIVSMN
+352 ESDELIVSMK

-428 YKDARILDFFAGSG
+428 YKEARILDFFAGSG
-442 TTLHATIQLNAEDGG
+442 TTLHATMQLNAEDGG

-496 GLTHNNLRY
+496 GLMHNNLRY

-631 PKRKPQYLKEAF
+631 PKRKPQYLKEAL

>member
-1 MGVGSKH
+1 
-8 GDTFKV
+8 
-14 SLIACSLETRMDKNE
+14 MDKNK
-29 LKQKIEEIEGLTNE
+29 LKQKIEELEGLTNE

-77 PVLVEVPERAII
+77 PVLVEVPERAIT

-100 IEGDNIEALTALSY
+100 IEGDNLEALTALSY
-114 SHAGMIDVIY
+114 THAGMIDVIY

-129 NTGNKDF
+129 NTGKTDEF
-136 VYNDSFVD
+136 KYNDKYVD
-144 KADGYRHSKWLS
+144 ATDGYRHSKWLS
-156 FMNKRLKIA
+156 FMSKRIKIA
-165 KGLLSDKGVL
+165 KQLLNDTGLI

-181 NEFAQLK
+181 NEVAQLK
-188 MLCNEI
+188 CLCDEIFNTFTDKVRTNCLGVLVWNLGTGTQAGHFTRSHEYVLAYAVNKDKVSNFTGGSGEIDHSALKKISKKNPPVVYTFKAGEKFLAPDGTELFDEWGGSEKTKLLDGRMVAENGKLKYDVTLEAGFAMIQQMKTWYKGEYTIDSKGQHVTEFYFNGTGVLHYKKERSIINPPSVINDCGSTKAGSTELAYI
-194 LGEENH
+194 LG
-200 ISTLATI
+200 S
-207 MNLKGNQD
+207 
-215 EFGFAGTHEY
+215 
-225 TLVYCLSHDNC
+225 
-236 VLGQLPIAE
+236 
-245 EELDEWQSD
+245 SD
-254 DKGYYKKGANLKS
+254 
-267 TGINAPREKR
+267 T
-277 PNLFYPILID
+277 
-287 KTTKA
+287 
-292 VSTITQDEF
+292 
-301 ELIYDKALKMH
+301 
-312 DEAYLSQL
+312 
-320 RLKYENLG
+320 
-328 YIFLLPLTS
+328 
-337 GKEMSWRWG
+337 
-346 IQKVRA
+346 
-352 ESDEIIVSMN
+352 
-362 GNDVSIYKKQ
+362 
-372 RPQLGDMPS
+372 
-381 KKPKSVFYKPEY
+381 
-393 SSGNGKA
+393 
-400 ELISVLGESLFGY
+400 FGY
-413 PKPLQLIKDFLTISY
+413 PKPTQLIKFLLSLQG
-428 YKDARILDFFAGSG
+428 KDITILDFFAGSG
-442 TTLHATIQLNAEDGG
+442 TTLHATMLLNAEDGG

-482 VIQGYTTPKGEEVV
+482 VIQGYTTPRGEEVV

-622 ILNAYRRVL
+622 ILNAYRRML
-631 PKRKPQYLKEAF
+631 PKRKPQYLKEAL

>member
-8 GDTFKV
+8 GDAFKV
-14 SLIACSLETRMDKNE
+14 SLIACSLETHMDKNK
-29 LKQKIEEIEGLTNE
+29 LKQKIEELEGLTNE

-77 PVLVEVPERAII
+77 PVLVEVPERAIT

-100 IEGDNIEALTALSY
+100 IEGDNLEALTALSY
-114 SHAGMIDVIY
+114 THAGMIDVIY

-129 NTGNKDF
+129 NTGKTDEF
-136 VYNDSFVD
+136 KYNDKYVD
-144 KADGYRHSKWLS
+144 ATDGYRHSKWLS
-156 FMNKRLKIA
+156 FMSKRIKIA
-165 KGLLSDKGVL
+165 KQLLNDTGLI

-181 NEFAQLK
+181 NEVAQLK
-188 MLCNEI
+188 CLCDEIFNTFTDKVRTNCLGVLVWNLGTGTQAGHFTRSHEYVLAYAVNKDKVSNFTGGSGEIDHSALKKISKKNPPVVYTFKAGEKFLAPDGTELFDEWGGSEKTKLLDGRMVAENGKLKYDVTLEAGFAMIQQMKTWYKGEYTIDSKGQHVTEFYFNGTGVLHYKKERSIINPPSVINDCGSTKAGSTELAYI
-194 LGEENH
+194 LG
-200 ISTLATI
+200 S
-207 MNLKGNQD
+207 
-215 EFGFAGTHEY
+215 
-225 TLVYCLSHDNC
+225 
-236 VLGQLPIAE
+236 
-245 EELDEWQSD
+245 SD
-254 DKGYYKKGANLKS
+254 
-267 TGINAPREKR
+267 T
-277 PNLFYPILID
+277 
-287 KTTKA
+287 
-292 VSTITQDEF
+292 
-301 ELIYDKALKMH
+301 
-312 DEAYLSQL
+312 
-320 RLKYENLG
+320 
-328 YIFLLPLTS
+328 
-337 GKEMSWRWG
+337 
-346 IQKVRA
+346 
-352 ESDEIIVSMN
+352 
-362 GNDVSIYKKQ
+362 
-372 RPQLGDMPS
+372 
-381 KKPKSVFYKPEY
+381 
-393 SSGNGKA
+393 
-400 ELISVLGESLFGY
+400 FGY
-413 PKPLQLIKDFLTISY
+413 PKPTQLIKFLLSLQG
-428 YKDARILDFFAGSG
+428 KDITILDFFAGSG
-442 TTLHATIQLNAEDGG
+442 TTLHATMLLNAEDGG

-482 VIQGYTTPKGEEVV
+482 VIQGYTTPRGEEVV

-631 PKRKPQYLKEAF
+631 PKRKPQYLKEAL